1 MKPLSSLQKSVVYY
15 LIVTALAAVA
25 YWRNTVWRDDFTLW
39 SDVVFKSGAKARAYY
54 NMGAAYHD
62 EKGLLDKAIEN
73 YKAALSVEPYYAGI
87 HNDLGD
93 ALRDSGMMEEA
104 VKEYETAVRLRPFYP
119 KTHNNLGVAYLKMGD
134 LEKAVFEFKLAIQQM
149 PVYPEPY
156 YNMAL
161 ALKDAGKKEEAK
173 IYFKKF
179 VETAPPEYKDMIIE
193 AETNMQELPKN
204 R

>member
-1 MKPLSSLQKSVVYY
+1 MKPLSSLQRYAVCY
-15 LIVTALAAVA
+15 LIVITLAAAA
-25 YWRNTVWRDDFTLW
+25 YGRNTIWRGDFTLW
-39 SDVVFKSGAKARAYY
+39 RDVVFKSGAKARAYY

-62 EKGLLDKAIEN
+62 EKGFLDKAIEN
-73 YKAALSVEPYYAGI
+73 YKIALSVEPNHPGI

-93 ALRDSGMMEEA
+93 ALRDSGMLEEA
-104 VKEYETAVRLRPFYP
+104 IKEYETAVRLMPFYP
-119 KTHNNLGVAYLKMGD
+119 KTHNNLGVAYLKMGN
-134 LEKAVFEFKLAIQQM
+134 LQKAVFEFRLAIGQM
-149 PVYPEPY
+149 PGHPEPY

-179 VETAPPEYKDMIIE
+179 IKTASPEYKGMIIE
-193 AETNMQELPKN
+193 AETNLQELPKN